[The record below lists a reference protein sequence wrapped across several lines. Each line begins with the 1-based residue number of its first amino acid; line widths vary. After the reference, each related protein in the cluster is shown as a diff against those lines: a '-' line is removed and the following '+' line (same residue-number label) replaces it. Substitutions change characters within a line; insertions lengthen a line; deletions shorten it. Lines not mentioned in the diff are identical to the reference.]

1 MRWQDQMQKGSF
13 RGVPFR
19 CKSREK
25 EGGRRVARHEYPGR
39 DEPWAEDLGRKAN
52 TDRLE
57 LHIIGADYMAGR
69 DAMLAALD
77 QYGPGLLVHPWD
89 GQKQIQVETYNL
101 RESSREGGMA
111 IFTLTFTEAGKQQFP
126 SATADTASAVDA
138 AADSAVA
145 ASVDDFSNTFDV
157 IGKPGWV
164 ADEAVAVMGKAAD
177 AIDAAAAIPAIPSEI
192 TGFYGALTSLQGS
205 LNALVRK
212 PADLGNGMASII
224 GGIGKVFSDPV
235 PALRKLTS
243 FGDDLNTPP
252 STTPARKAQAANQS
266 ASIALTKRV
275 ALIEEARL
283 SASTTPESSSAAM
296 AKRSDLAD
304 RLEAEAETAPDAVY
318 LALVDLRVAVVRDL
332 TDRAAQLPKV
342 SSHTPKATL
351 PAVVIAHRIYGD
363 AGRADELV
371 ARNNIRH
378 PGFVPGGTPL
388 EVIHV

>member
-1 MRWQDQMQKGSF
+1 MGWREQMQKGLLA
-13 RGVPFR
+13 GIPFR
-19 CKSREK
+19 CRSQDT

-39 DEPWAEDLGRKAN
+39 DEPWAEDLGRKAR
-52 TDRLE
+52 THSLE
-57 LHIIGADYMAGR
+57 MHVIGTDYMAGR
-69 DAMLAALD
+69 DALLD
-77 QYGPGLLVHPWD
+77 VLERGGAIELVHPWL
-89 GQKQIQVETYNL
+89 GSMHVQIETYRL
-101 RESSREGGMA
+101 RESTREGGMA

-138 AADSAVA
+138 AADSAVE

-192 TGFYGALTSLQGS
+192 TDFYGGLTSLQGS
-205 LNALVRK
+205 LNALVSK

-243 FGDDLNTPP
+243 FGSDLNTPP

-275 ALIEEARL
+275 ALIEEARQ
-283 SASTTPESSSAAM
+283 SAFTTPESSSAAM
-296 AKRSDLAD
+296 AKRNDLAD
-304 RLEAEAETAPDAVY
+304 RLDAEAETAPDAVY

-342 SSHTPKATL
+342 SNFTPKATL

-371 ARNNIRH
+371 ARNSIRH